1 MKSKSTLNSTFGGGR
16 SLLFLI
22 FVMVSLVLF
31 FSELLEKSMFIDG
44 VWYAVISR
52 NLAEGAGSFWFP
64 QFSATIFSNFHEHP
78 PLVFGLQAF
87 FFKLFGDHLYT
98 ERLFCFLHYCLTLV
112 LMVKIWKRATAD
124 STELAR
130 WWIIPLLLWQVNLV
144 TYYFQPAN
152 LLDATIA
159 LLGLLSIWFM
169 MKALDVKRALP
180 WLLLA
185 GFTLTVALLSKGLV
199 ALFPLAFFAI
209 YGWVNWKETSFL
221 KMIAYS
227 LIVGIGLLMSLAL
240 VLLFIP
246 AAGESLSQ
254 YVDIQLLA
262 SLKGERRL
270 YYYRTSRFYILG
282 QLLIVLVPMA
292 VACLA
297 TWVLWRFSKRETSP
311 RVKILIQSPP
321 QTVYLFIGIGL
332 SASLPI
338 MISPRQA
345 IPYLLPSIPFF
356 SLAFGLWLA
365 PTLVHVLEWVQVKWS
380 KGFYLLRQ
388 VAYLGVIAAIVFCGL
403 KWGDQNDRDA
413 ATIGD
418 AILIGEQVGKE
429 QVISSTTYNMYI
441 SGYLMRYDKISLDTN
456 TLDRPYLLSLKD
468 NVVKDTRYTKIPLP
482 TQQYDLYTLD
492 RGYTNKTD

>member
-16 SLLFLI
+16 SLLFLA
-22 FVMVSLVLF
+22 FVMASLVLF

-52 NLAEGAGSFWFP
+52 NLAEGTGSFWFP
-64 QFSATIFSNFHEHP
+64 QFSATIFASFHEHP
-78 PLVFGLQAF
+78 PLVFGLQSF
-87 FFKLFGDHLYT
+87 FFRLFGDHLYT
-98 ERLFCFLHYCLTLV
+98 ERLFCLLHYSLSLV
-112 LMVKIWKRATAD
+112 LIVKIWKRASAD

-152 LLDATIA
+152 LLDATVA
-159 LLGLLSIWFM
+159 LLGLLAIWFM
-169 MKALDVKRALP
+169 MKALDEKRALP
-180 WLLLA
+180 CLLLA
-185 GFTLTVALLSKGLV
+185 GVTLTAALLSKGVV
-199 ALFPLAFFAI
+199 ALFPLAFFGI
-209 YGWVNWKETSFL
+209 YGWVHRSETSFV
-221 KMIAYS
+221 KMMAYS
-227 LIVGIGLLMSLAL
+227 LIVGIGMLMSLAL

-246 AAGESLSQ
+246 AAGESLAQ

-282 QLLIVLVPMA
+282 QLVIVLLPM
-292 VACLA
+292 VFACLVS
-297 TWVLWRFSKRETSP
+297 WLLWRFSKRDSSQK
-311 RVKILIQSPP
+311 VKIVIRSPHKMAW
-321 QTVYLFIGIGL
+321 VFILIGL

-356 SLAFGLWLA
+356 SVAFGIWMA
-365 PTLVHVLEWVQVKWS
+365 PNVVHVLEWMQTEWT
-380 KGFYLLRQ
+380 KGFYLIRQ
-388 VAYLGVIAAIVFCGL
+388 AGWLGVVVAMAFCGM
-403 KWGDQNDRDA
+403 KWGDQNARDA

-418 AILIGEQVGKE
+418 AILIGKQVGKE

-456 TLDRPYLLSLKD
+456 TLDRTYLLSLKD
-468 NVVKDTRYTKIPLP
+468 NAVEDTRYTKIPLP
-482 TQQYDLYTLD
+482 TRQYDLYTLD
-492 RGYTNKTD
+492 RSYTNKTD